1 LDFNF
6 SINILIYQNHLHI
19 DEIQDL
25 LRMDEINIYFYI
37 HFHTFER
44 RRRQMQ
50 RSKLLVLWFICML
63 MFLPSLS
70 FAETDHADE
79 FPYAGTI
86 ENETSIHRG
95 ASHDYKIVKM
105 LPKGTKVVV
114 LSQFTNQ
121 LQENWLQIHVD
132 GLTGWILKEKVTP
145 LTFVEGAIMY
155 AKNHQVPVHSGALT
169 SYRQVHLLSF
179 GEKVELID
187 QFINQNYELW
197 YRVKVNEKTG
207 WVHSI
212 YLTSETLPNKLYA
225 KDHNT
230 LVKSGA
236 MDQYRTVAVLTANEE
251 VQIIGVFVNANNEK
265 WYHAQLSN
273 GTQGWVRAESL
284 QEKNTETNVTNHFY
298 VYAKD
303 DNTIIR
309 RGALESY
316 QETARLSKNTKVLVI
331 DEFTNQLNEKWY
343 RVQLAN
349 GVTGW
354 VLADQVQENPIKQDD
369 ITYVYAKENQTA
381 LRRGAL
387 SSYRAV
393 ALLKRNEKL
402 TVIDQFT
409 NQYDELW
416 YRVQLNNGVSGWVL
430 ADDVSAQPLMDEI
443 FYVKVDAANV
453 RSGASTSYKK
463 VATLEKGTAVSAIDN
478 FTNQNGE
485 LWYRIKVNDTTY
497 GWISATLLTSEKIE
511 INKTKVIGTK
521 NAYMRRG
528 ASFSY
533 SVTQYIPYQTKVTV
547 ISEFYN
553 HDRQKWV
560 NVQLSNGKRGWL
572 PSWEVYQSLTD
583 RKYVYSIKNNVLR
596 KGASASYQSNA
607 NVKSGEP
614 LLYLWKYGEWINV
627 ETNSGIRG
635 WILEKDTKTYIPNLL
650 TGPAISKYSTNGI
663 LLTWE
668 KSKNFSL
675 KYSMLSNRAI
685 KITGQNM
692 TAEVPNEKIEG
703 IKEITASTGSLTI
716 TPEANY
722 SLTVRSYDNRLTIKV
737 LPIGIKGKKI
747 IIDAGHGGHDAGA
760 IGPTK
765 LYEKEVTLAVAKY
778 LKTELEKQGAIVKLT
793 RSSDIY
799 LTLQE
804 RVDISNTSDF
814 DAFISIHANSST
826 SRSAHGTETY
836 FNTQYNFNGPKSTI
850 LAKYVQDALIKE
862 LKTYN
867 RGEKTA
873 NYYVLKYNNLPS
885 VLVELAFISNPSEE
899 SMLRSDLVRRKA
911 AMAIA
916 EGVKNYF
923 NGGY

>member
-1 LDFNF
+1 
-6 SINILIYQNHLHI
+6 
-19 DEIQDL
+19 
-25 LRMDEINIYFYI
+25 
-37 HFHTFER
+37 
-44 RRRQMQ
+44 MQ

-86 ENETSIHRG
+86 ENETSVHRG
-95 ASHDYKIVKM
+95 ASQDYKIVKM

-179 GEKVELID
+179 GEKVELVD

-225 KDHNT
+225 KDNNT

-265 WYHAQLSN
+265 WYHVHLSN

-284 QEKNTETNVTNHFY
+284 QEKITETNAANHFY

-387 SSYRAV
+387 SSYQAV

-409 NQYDELW
+409 NQYNELW

-430 ADDVSAQPLMDEI
+430 AEDVSTQPLMDEI
-443 FYVKVDAANV
+443 FYVNASVVNV
-453 RSGASTSYKK
+453 RSGASTSYRII
-463 VATLEKGTAVSAIDN
+463 ATLEKGTAVRAIDQ
-478 FTNQNGE
+478 FTNSSQE
-485 LWYRIKVNDTTY
+485 LWYRIQLDENTY
-497 GWISATLLTSEKIE
+497 GWIPASLLTPEVVKM
-511 INKTKVIGTK
+511 NKTKIIGTK
-521 NAYMRRG
+521 GAYLRRG
-528 ASFSY
+528 ATFSY
-533 SVTQYIPYQTKVTV
+533 KITKYIPFQTKVTV

-553 HDRQKWV
+553 KEGQKWL
-560 NVQLSNGKRGWL
+560 NVQLNDGTRGWL
-572 PSWEVYQSLTD
+572 PVWEVYDSLAD
-583 RKYVYSIKNNVLR
+583 RKFVYSLKNNVLR
-596 KGASASYQSNA
+596 RGASASYQSITS
-607 NVKSGEP
+607 VKSGEP
-614 LLYLWKYGEWINV
+614 LLYLWKHGNWINV
-627 ETNSGIRG
+627 ETSNGTRG
-635 WILEKDTKTYIPNLL
+635 WILEADTATFIPNMLSIQK
-650 TGPAISKYSTNGI
+650 ISNLSGNETRI
-663 LLTWE
+663 IWV
-668 KSKNFSL
+668 KSKNFAL
-675 KYSMLSNRAI
+675 NYSMLSDRSIVI
-685 KITGQNM
+685 KGSDLFVELPSTKINGVKQM
-692 TAEVPNEKIEG
+692 TA
-703 IKEITASTGSLTI
+703 TSTTLKV
-716 TPEANY
+716 TPEPNY
-722 SLTVRSYDNRLTIKV
+722 SLTVINYENQLMIKV

-747 IIDAGHGGHDAGA
+747 LIDAGHGGKDPGA

-778 LKTELEKQGAIVKLT
+778 LKTELEKQGAIVKFT
-793 RSSDIY
+793 RDSDIY

-804 RVDISNTSDF
+804 RVDISNASDF
-814 DAFISIHANSST
+814 DVFVSLHANSST
-826 SRSAHGTETY
+826 SSSAHGTETY
-836 FNTQYNFNGPKSTI
+836 FNTQYNFNGPKSAV
-850 LAKYVQDALIKE
+850 LAKYVQEALIKE

-867 RGEKTA
+867 RGQKTA
-873 NYYVLKYNNLPS
+873 NFYVLKYNYLPS
-885 VLVELAFISNPSEE
+885 VLVELAFISNPAEE

-911 AMAIA
+911 AMAIT
-916 EGVKNYF
+916 EGLKNYF

>member
-1 LDFNF
+1 MRKTSLFLLGF
-6 SINILIYQNHLHI
+6 LLILI
-19 DEIQDL
+19 
-25 LRMDEINIYFYI
+25 
-37 HFHTFER
+37 
-44 RRRQMQ
+44 
-50 RSKLLVLWFICML
+50 
-63 MFLPSLS
+63 LPKNYM
-70 FAETDHADE
+70 AEAAE
-79 FPYAGTI
+79 FPYVGVTN
-86 ENETSIHRG
+86 EETSIHRG
-95 ASHDYKIVKM
+95 ATKDYKIVQTAA
-105 LPKGTKVVV
+105 KGTPIVVK
-114 LSQFTNQ
+114 SQFTNQ
-121 LQENWLQIHVD
+121 AGENWLQIRTNCV
-132 GLTGWILKEKVTP
+132 TGWVMEEKVTEASNP
-145 LTFVEGAIMY
+145 AYNVMY
-155 AKNHQVPVHSGALT
+155 AKNNQAPVYSEA
-169 SYRQVHLLSF
+169 SSSRQVHMLPF
-179 GEKVELID
+179 GKKVDVMD
-187 QFINQNYELW
+187 QFIDQQFDLW
-197 YRVKVNEKTG
+197 FQIKGDGIIG
-207 WVHSI
+207 WVHSKDV
-212 YLTSETLPNKLYA
+212 TNEPLPQKLFA
-225 KDHNT
+225 KKENT
-230 LVKSGA
+230 AVRSGA
-236 MDQYRTVAVLTANEE
+236 SNDYRIVAVLPLNQE
-251 VQIIGVFVNANNEK
+251 VQIIGIFTNSSNEK
-265 WYHAQLSN
+265 WYHVQLSN
-273 GTQGWVRAESL
+273 GTKGWILSSDL
-284 QEKNTETNVTNHFY
+284 QEKTTSVSFY
-298 VYAKD
+298 VYAKQD
-303 DNTIIR
+303 PTIIR
-309 RGALESY
+309 KGAIKSY
-316 QETARLSKNTKVLVI
+316 PETTQIHKNAKLLVI
-331 DEFTNQLNEKWY
+331 DEFTNQMNEKWY
-343 RVQLAN
+343 RVQLSN

-354 VLADQVQENPIKQDD
+354 VLSTDVQEQPLKQDEVN
-369 ITYVYAKENQTA
+369 YVYVKEDNTFA
-381 LRRGAL
+381 RSGA
-387 SSYRAV
+387 SSTYRVV
-393 ALLKRNEKL
+393 ATLKRNDKL
-402 TVIDQFT
+402 TVVEEFL
-409 NQYDELW
+409 NKENELW
-416 YRVQLNNGVSGWVL
+416 YRVQINQQVMGWIPANQL
-430 ADDVSAQPLMDEI
+430 SQEPLMDEI

-453 RSGASTSYKK
+453 RSGAFTSYKK
-463 VATLEKGTAVSAIDN
+463 VAVLEKGTAVRAIDN
-478 FTNQNGE
+478 FTNQSGE

-511 INKTKVIGTK
+511 INKTKIIGTK
-521 NAYMRRG
+521 NAYLRRG
-528 ASFSY
+528 ASYSY

-553 HDRQKWV
+553 HDGQKWV
-560 NVQLSNGKRGWL
+560 NVQLMNGKRGWL

-607 NVKSGEP
+607 YVKSGEP

-627 ETNSGIRG
+627 ETNAGIRG
-635 WILEKDTKTYIPNLL
+635 WILENDTKTYIPNLL
-650 TGPAISKYSTNGI
+650 TGPAITKYSTNGI

-692 TAEVPNEKIEG
+692 TAELPNEKIVG

-722 SLTVRSYDNRLTIKV
+722 SLTVRSYDNRLTVKV

-747 IIDAGHGGHDAGA
+747 IIDAGHGGHDTGA

-793 RSSDIY
+793 RGSDIY

-836 FNTQYNFNGPKSTI
+836 FNTEYNFNGPKSAV
-850 LAKYVQDALIKE
+850 LAKYVQDALIKD

-867 RGEKTA
+867 RGQKAA

-885 VLVELAFISNPSEE
+885 VLVELAFISNPAEE